1 MDYVTLKNGVKMP
14 QLGYRLVDTAQ
25 AYFNEEQVGSAIE
38 KSGIARNEIFLIGLN
53 ITAMKNVKRAY
64 MLLWKS

>member
-1 MDYVTLKNGVKMP
+1 MP